1 MMPAVIWENKKER
14 KEILKKAE
22 THVQFLAEELGER
35 TLREYDSLNHAKY
48 YIKDYFSCY
57 GHEADEQKYMA
68 QNMEVGNVVAEIRG
82 FDQPD
87 NIIVIGAHYDTV
99 EGTPGADD
107 NGSAVAG
114 LLEVYRLLAE
124 YRYKKTIRFVA
135 FTLEEPPFFSTDL
148 MGSMQYATSC
158 RQKKE
163 NIELMIC
170 LEMIGYGCKK
180 CPQEFPYEDLKKDKP
195 PYGDYLGVFSL
206 PSCLDHVH
214 FWKKRYNSHAK
225 RKIFDIVGPASIPG
239 MDLSDHRSFI
249 KNGYPA
255 IMLSDSGY
263 YRNKNYH
270 QSTDTADTL
279 NYNFLAE
286 NIHNIYITLKEVLN
300 LPPLEKVLGGTN
312 GM

>member
-1 MMPAVIWENKKER
+1 MIPAVIWENKKER
-14 KEILKKAE
+14 KEIYNNAE
-22 THVQFLAEELGER
+22 SHVRFLAEELGER

-48 YIKDYFSCY
+48 YIKDYFARY
-57 GHEADEQKYMA
+57 GHEATEQKYIA
-68 QNMEVGNVVAEIRG
+68 QKMEVGNVIAEIRG

-99 EGTPGADD
+99 EDTPGADD

-114 LLEVYRLLAE
+114 LLEVYRLLAD

-135 FTLEEPPFFSTDL
+135 FTLEEPPFFNSDL
-148 MGSMQYATSC
+148 MGSMQYATLC
-158 RQKKE
+158 RKKKE

-170 LEMIGYGCKK
+170 LEMIGYASKK
-180 CPQEFPYEDLKKDKP
+180 CVQEFPYEDMKKDKP

-206 PSCLDHVH
+206 PSCRPQVN
-214 FWKKRYNSHAK
+214 FWKNIYNSHAK

-239 MDLSDHRSFI
+239 IDLSDHRSFI
-249 KNGYPA
+249 KNGYPS

-270 QSTDTADTL
+270 QESDTVDTL
-279 NYNFLAE
+279 NFNFLAE
-286 NIHNIYITLKEVLN
+286 NIHNIYLTLREVLN
-300 LPPLEKVLGGTN
+300 MPPLDTIIGA
-312 GM
+312 